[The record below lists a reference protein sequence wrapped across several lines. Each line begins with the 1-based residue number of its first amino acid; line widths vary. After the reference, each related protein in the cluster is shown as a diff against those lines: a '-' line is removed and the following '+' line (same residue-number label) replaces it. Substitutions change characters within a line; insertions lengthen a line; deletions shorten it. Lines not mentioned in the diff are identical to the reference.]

1 MAVFLSELWSAGI
14 SQRAGWQLER
24 MMGYE
29 MEILDKGHYTT
40 ADFRAS
46 TDGRTYLITITHCAT
61 TKAPASRSSTSG
73 LTDNAPSACKYT
85 RTSPPAG
92 MLMGKDPVP
101 S

>member
-1 MAVFLSELWSAGI
+1 MAVFLSELRSASI

-46 TDGRTYLITITHCAT
+46 TDGRTYLITITHL
-61 TKAPASRSSTSG
+61 RNYEGSG
-73 LTDNAPSACKYT
+73 ITEFNIRID
-85 RTSPPAG
+85 
-92 MLMGKDPVP
+92 
-101 S
+101 